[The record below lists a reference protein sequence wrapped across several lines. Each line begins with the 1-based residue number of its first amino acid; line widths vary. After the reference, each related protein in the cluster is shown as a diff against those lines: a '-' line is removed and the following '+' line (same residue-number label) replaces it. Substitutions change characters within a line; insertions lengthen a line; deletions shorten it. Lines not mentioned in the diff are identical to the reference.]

1 MPSTSVEDYLKAIY
15 QLGLSGERVKTKE
28 LAEHL
33 EISLP
38 SVTSMLKGLGQEG
51 LVDYRAYKGV
61 RLTEEGRQ
69 IALSVIRNHRL
80 IEAFL
85 VRTLGYSW
93 DEVHEEAE
101 RMEHAVSDKLV
112 DRIDRYLSYP
122 RFDPHGDPIPDATGE
137 IIDRETEPLSE
148 VEAGAWVH
156 LERVLDQTP
165 EVLRHLDRLGL
176 RPHANLEVV
185 EVLAFDGQMEL
196 RVESTG
202 EGVSISRQLA
212 SRVLVSRVGGR
223 ACQPVPPSL

>member
-1 MPSTSVEDYLKAIY
+1 MPSISVENYLKAIY
-15 QLGLSGERVKTKE
+15 QLGASGQRVKTKE
-28 LAEHL
+28 LAEQL

-38 SVTSMLKGLGQEG
+38 SVTSMLKSLGQEG

-61 RLTEEGRQ
+61 RLTDEGRQ

-101 RMEHAVSDKLV
+101 RLEHAVSDRLV
-112 DRIDRYLSYP
+112 DRIDRFLSYP

-137 IIDRETEPLSE
+137 IIDRDTEPLSE
-148 VEAGAWVH
+148 IGAGSGVH

-176 RPHANLEVV
+176 RPHADLEVV
-185 EVLAFDGQMEL
+185 EVLAVDGQMTL
-196 RVESTG
+196 RIERTG
-202 EGVSISRQLA
+202 EEVSISRLLA
-212 SRVLVSRVGGR
+212 SRVLVSRR
-223 ACQPVPPSL
+223 P